1 MELVFD
7 TLRALFFTDIFG
19 SIDLYTI
26 ISTALKYMFVFIVL
40 YFIYMI
46 VRVIFL
52 DVKNVYRDQGIS
64 RSYLKL
70 QTENRQ
76 VQRASAYYVLD
87 DYNSIGR
94 DLENDLV
101 LDDTLVS
108 RRHAIILR
116 KSDGFYIEDM
126 QSSNGTYLNDRQLFE
141 STKLENQD
149 KIRLGDYNYIFN
161 ARDEVFN
168 ENQFEKI

>member
-1 MELVFD
+1 MELIFD

-70 QTENRQ
+70 QTANPSKYILLLFYWLHFLYRQ
-76 VQRASAYYVLD
+76 
-87 DYNSIGR
+87 
-94 DLENDLV
+94 
-101 LDDTLVS
+101 
-108 RRHAIILR
+108 
-116 KSDGFYIEDM
+116 
-126 QSSNGTYLNDRQLFE
+126 
-141 STKLENQD
+141 
-149 KIRLGDYNYIFN
+149 
-161 ARDEVFN
+161 
-168 ENQFEKI
+168 